1 MSGNRKSVEVMT
13 TGYKVEVEAET
24 TPSTHIQGARLH
36 TITAALAV
44 CLFLTNLEIP
54 IVTTALV
61 RITGELGGLN
71 KIYWITTAYMLGY
84 AGLLVIS
91 AKFSDIFGRKS
102 CLLVAVF
109 LFVVFSGACG
119 AAQTMEQLIVFR
131 AFQGVGG
138 AGNYSLC
145 AAILL
150 DLVPTEKYAT
160 YMSSLSLVYAISLL
174 FGPLMGGGISDSST
188 WRWVFLLNVP
198 PGALAGIGL
207 ALVLPNRFP
216 YHNEPS
222 KEKTMSSVL
231 ASLRQMIQ
239 RVDLLGSSLLSS
251 FSAIVNPAISLT
263 GISATLRNS
272 VCLGAVWFSTMF
284 QLPQRFQ
291 IVNQLTAFQAAVRFI
306 PFTVASPV
314 ASVLAPAIGKVFK
327 IPLLYLVIFA
337 SLLQVV
343 AYVLLGTLPDSLSIT
358 SAQYGYQVLAG
369 FGCGINITLLIL
381 MTPFTIEKRDNAVA
395 MGAITQFRVMGGC
408 IGISVLTAVA
418 NGYLQSH
425 LQQWLTPTEMQ
436 LVLHSA
442 ESLSTLPASAQ
453 SLVRGTFSASY
464 NLQMKILAGFAGGQV
479 LASVLMWQREQI
491 IV

>member
-1 MSGNRKSVEVMT
+1 MT

-343 AYVLLGTLPDSLSIT
+343 AYVLLCTLPDSLSIT